1 MGNRKLPEAAF
12 GFPHIEKMMKN
23 ALVQLLEK
31 EKNLQKAASLWKDHH
46 GPFLLSGL
54 FSTVKAGF
62 LAALQDAA
70 GAKAPLVILTA
81 NREGIRTL
89 RQELAY
95 FYPDLAMR
103 ELYPK
108 NLLHGQV
115 DTRNEQLLAER
126 TAALEMIRKQEPG
139 IIFVTAEAAIQKYPD
154 PNSLLR
160 ENITL
165 EQDTEL
171 EQSQIVETLVKA
183 GYERTEQV
191 DTIGQLAVRGD
202 ILDVFPINYKNP
214 VRVEWFDNTI
224 DAIKEFDLDSQRSIA
239 SRKKF
244 SILPLTVDNGKTE
257 SSLFQYFQEKQLV
270 MLDEPVAFFEECKKC
285 FGDNRE
291 FADQLFTQEAVLASS
306 SKTHMAVM
314 SDLGHPFF
322 QEAPKIHVQ
331 VRSLA
336 PYNKNT
342 GLLEKDLKSWLQ
354 SGVHPLIMMGTKEK
368 AAGLANSLKSAGV
381 DISYS
386 RELAVPEK
394 GGLVVDGSLT
404 KGFFFWDEPWLLLTE
419 SDIFGMEKRRRIK
432 HKKGMGPALHYFS
445 DIKVGDYVVHDVQGI
460 GRYLGV
466 ETIVID
472 GVHRDYLQL
481 QYANGD
487 KLHVPVE
494 QVGLLHKYV
503 GSEGVA
509 PRLSNMGRN
518 DWQRATKKA
527 QKAITILAT
536 ELLRL
541 YAQRKITRG
550 YAFSPDTPLQKEFEA
565 AFPFEETPD
574 QLKAIAEIKADMEKP
589 VPMERLLCGD
599 VGYGKTEVA
608 IRAAFKAVM
617 DGKQVAV
624 LAPTTVLAQQHLLT
638 FTQRMSA
645 FGVQVEMLSRF
656 RTYKQ
661 QKEIMQKVSQGQ
673 IDVLIGTHRILN
685 PDVAFHDLGLLII
698 DEEQRF
704 GVAQKEKIKQ
714 RSAGIDVLTLS
725 ATPIPRTLHLA
736 LVKGRDMSI
745 IESPPEDRLPV
756 ETYVAEYDD
765 GMVREALE
773 REIRRG
779 GRIYYVHNRIEGLS
793 RIAVRLRELV
803 PGITIGVAH
812 GRMSEDQLEEVM
824 LGFYHGD
831 FDVLLSTTIIE
842 NGLDVPLANT
852 IIIDNTENFGLS
864 QLYQMRGRVGRSSR
878 LAYAYFLYKKNRVLS
893 EVSQKRLQ
901 AIRDFTELGAGFK
914 IAMRDLEIRG
924 AGNLL
929 GAEQHGQ
936 IAGVGFDLYCR
947 LLERT
952 INSLQHGDNPEEVVQ
967 DPSIEMKLDAY
978 IPSDYIDNPRYKL
991 EIYHRLGD
999 MKFEDRDD
1007 FMDEIIDRFG
1017 TPPQQVVN
1025 LWRVAALRDIC
1036 RKLRITVLAVRAGE
1050 IRITFDPH
1058 SKANPEVIQ
1067 TLVREY
1073 VPRVTFVMVPQPLFT
1088 LKTKGMEEEPLT
1100 WLEKSLP
1107 RMLS

>member
-1 MGNRKLPEAAF
+1 MTNQLTKLLQQ
-12 GFPHIEKMMKN
+12 EKNVQDTAGLWKKN
-23 ALVQLLEK
+23 AGPIQLT
-31 EKNLQKAASLWKDHH
+31 
-46 GPFLLSGL
+46 GL
-54 FSTVKAGF
+54 TGSVKAGF
-62 LAALQDAA
+62 LCALEETLQPAR
-70 GAKAPLVILTA
+70 PLVILTV
-81 NREGIRTL
+81 NRESIRAQ
-89 RQELAY
+89 RRELAY

-103 ELYPK
+103 ELYPAS
-108 NLLHGQV
+108 LIHGQV
-115 DTRNEQLLAER
+115 DTRNEQIMAER
-126 TAALEMIRKQEPG
+126 AAALEMIVRKEPG
-139 IIFVTAEAAIQKYPD
+139 IIFATAEAAIQKLPA
-154 PNSLLR
+154 PESLVR
-160 ENITL
+160 ENLKLAVGQEIG
-165 EQDTEL
+165 QDL
-171 EQSQIVETLVKA
+171 VVEKLVKA

-191 DTIGQLAVRGD
+191 DTLGQVAVRGD
-202 ILDVFPINYKNP
+202 ILDVFPINGKDP
-214 VRVEWFDNTI
+214 VRIEWFDNTI
-224 DAIKEFDLDSQRSIA
+224 DAMKHFNLDTQRSIGA
-239 SRKKF
+239 IKQVG
-244 SILPLTVDNGKTE
+244 IMPLAVQSQE
-257 SSLFQYFQEKQLV
+257 VSASLFQYLSPDQLAV
-270 MLDEPVAFFEECKKC
+270 LDEPAAFFEECRKS

-291 FADQLFTQEAVLASS
+291 FADQLLEEETMLRQAGECHLV
-306 SKTHMAVM
+306 TV
-314 SDLGHPFF
+314 SDLGHPHFP
-322 QEAPKIHVQ
+322 EAPKLHVQ
-331 VRSLA
+331 VRAMA

-342 GLLEKDLKSWLQ
+342 DLLQKDLKGWLDQ
-354 SGVHPLIMMGTKEK
+354 GIHPLIMMGTRDK
-368 AAGLANSLKSAGV
+368 AAGLAESLKGAGLPMAFAGQLQ
-381 DISYS
+381 
-386 RELAVPEK
+386 ELPDQ
-394 GGLVVDGSLT
+394 GGLVFQGSLT
-404 KGFFFWDEPWLLLTE
+404 NGFYFWDEKWLLLTE
-419 SDIFGMEKRRRIK
+419 SDIFGMQKKRRLVK
-432 HKKGMGPALHYFS
+432 SKGKGPALNYFS

-460 GRYLGV
+460 GRYMGV
-466 ETIVID
+466 ETIEVN

-481 QYANGD
+481 QYAKGD

-503 GSEGVA
+503 GNEGT
-509 PRLSNMGRN
+509 PPKLSNMGRK
-518 DWQRATKKA
+518 DWQKTTRKA

-541 YAQRKITRG
+541 YAQRKITPG
-550 YAFSPDTPLQKEFEA
+550 HAFAPDTHWQKEFEDS
-565 AFPFEETPD
+565 FPFEETPD

-638 FTQRMSA
+638 FSQRMGS
-645 FGVQVEMLSRF
+645 FGVRVEMLSRF
-656 RTYKQ
+656 RTPKQ
-661 QKEIMQKVSQGQ
+661 QKEIMEKVAEGK

-685 PDVAFHDLGLLII
+685 PDVEFHDLGLLII

-793 RIAVRLRELV
+793 RIAAHLRELV
-803 PGITIGVAH
+803 PGITIGMAH
-812 GRMSEDQLEEVM
+812 GRMSEDELEDVM

-831 FDVLLSTTIIE
+831 FDVLLCTTIIE

-852 IIIDNTENFGLS
+852 IIIDGAENFGLS

-878 LAYAYFLYKKNRVLS
+878 LAYAYFLYKKDRVLS
-893 EVSQKRLQ
+893 EVAQKRLQ

-947 LLERT
+947 LLEKT
-952 INSLQHGDNPEEVVQ
+952 INTLQNGGNPDEPIAP
-967 DPSIEMKLDAY
+967 DPVIEMKLDAY
-978 IPSDYIDNPRYKL
+978 IPDDYIDNPRYKL
-991 EIYHRLGD
+991 ELYHRLGD
-999 MKFEDRDD
+999 MKFEDRNDL
-1007 FMDEIIDRFG
+1007 MDEIIDRFG
-1017 TPPQQVVN
+1017 TPPTQVEN
-1025 LWRVAALRDIC
+1025 LWRVAALRDLC
-1036 RKLRITVLAVRAGE
+1036 RKLRITGVAVRPGE

-1058 SKANPEVIQ
+1058 SKANPDVIQ
-1067 TLVREY
+1067 QLIRDY
-1073 VPRVTFVMVPQPLFT
+1073 VPRATMKLGPQPQFV
-1088 LKTKGMEEEPLT
+1088 LKTKGMEEQPLS
-1100 WLEKSLP
+1100 WLEKNLP
-1107 RMLS
+1107 RML

>member
-1 MGNRKLPEAAF
+1 MTNQLTKL
-12 GFPHIEKMMKN
+12 
-23 ALVQLLEK
+23 LQQ
-31 EKNLQKAASLWKDHH
+31 EKNVRDAAGLWKENA
-46 GPFLLSGL
+46 GPIQLTGL
-54 FSTVKAGF
+54 TGSVKAGF
-62 LAALQDAA
+62 LCALEETLQPSR
-70 GAKAPLVILTA
+70 PLVILTV
-81 NREGIRTL
+81 NRESIRAQ
-89 RQELAY
+89 RRELAY

-103 ELYPK
+103 ELYPAS
-108 NLLHGQV
+108 LIHGQV
-115 DTRNEQLLAER
+115 DTRNEQIMAER
-126 TAALEMIRKQEPG
+126 AAALEMIVRKEPG
-139 IIFVTAEAAIQKYPD
+139 IIFATAEAAIQKLPA
-154 PNSLLR
+154 PESLVR
-160 ENITL
+160 ENLKLAVGQEID
-165 EQDTEL
+165 QDL
-171 EQSQIVETLVKA
+171 VVEKLVKA

-191 DTIGQLAVRGD
+191 DTLGQVAVRGD
-202 ILDVFPINYKNP
+202 ILDVFPINGKDP
-214 VRVEWFDNTI
+214 VRIEWFDNTI
-224 DAIKEFDLDSQRSIA
+224 DAMKHFNLDTQRSIGTI
-239 SRKKF
+239 KQVG
-244 SILPLTVDNGKTE
+244 IMPLAVQSQE
-257 SSLFQYFQEKQLV
+257 VSASLFQYLSPDQMAV
-270 MLDEPVAFFEECKKC
+270 LDEPAAFFEECRKS

-291 FADQLFTQEAVLASS
+291 FADQLLEAETMLSQAGDCHLV
-306 SKTHMAVM
+306 TV
-314 SDLGHPFF
+314 SDLGHPHFP
-322 QEAPKIHVQ
+322 EAPKLHVQ
-331 VRSLA
+331 VRAMA

-342 GLLEKDLKSWLQ
+342 DLLQKDLKGWLDQ
-354 SGVHPLIMMGTKEK
+354 GIHPLIMMGTRDK
-368 AAGLANSLKSAGV
+368 AAGLAESLKGAGLPMAFAGQLQ
-381 DISYS
+381 
-386 RELAVPEK
+386 EVPDQ
-394 GGLVVDGSLT
+394 GGVVFQGSLT
-404 KGFFFWDEPWLLLTE
+404 NGFYFWDEKWLLLTE
-419 SDIFGMEKRRRIK
+419 SDIFGMQKKRRLVK
-432 HKKGMGPALHYFS
+432 SKGKGPALNYFS

-460 GRYLGV
+460 GRYMGV
-466 ETIVID
+466 ETIEVN

-481 QYANGD
+481 QYAKGD

-503 GSEGVA
+503 GNEGT
-509 PRLSNMGRN
+509 PPKLSNMGRK
-518 DWQRATKKA
+518 DWQKTTRKA

-541 YAQRKITRG
+541 YAQRKITPG
-550 YAFSPDTPLQKEFEA
+550 HAFAPDTHWQKEFEDS
-565 AFPFEETPD
+565 FPFEETPD

-638 FTQRMSA
+638 FSQRMGS
-645 FGVQVEMLSRF
+645 FGVRVEMLSRF
-656 RTYKQ
+656 RTPKQ
-661 QKEIMQKVSQGQ
+661 QKEIMEKVAEGK

-685 PDVAFHDLGLLII
+685 PDVEFHDLGLLII

-793 RIAVRLRELV
+793 RIAAHLRELV
-803 PGITIGVAH
+803 PGITIGMAH
-812 GRMSEDQLEEVM
+812 GRMSEDELEDVM

-831 FDVLLSTTIIE
+831 FDVLLCTTIIE

-852 IIIDNTENFGLS
+852 IIIDGAENFGLS

-878 LAYAYFLYKKNRVLS
+878 LAYAYFLYKKDRVLS
-893 EVSQKRLQ
+893 EVAQKRLQ

-947 LLERT
+947 LLEKT
-952 INSLQHGDNPEEVVQ
+952 INTLQNGGNPDEPIAP
-967 DPSIEMKLDAY
+967 DPVIEMKLDAY
-978 IPSDYIDNPRYKL
+978 IPDDYIDNPRYKL
-991 EIYHRLGD
+991 ELYHRLGD
-999 MKFEDRDD
+999 MKFEDRNDL
-1007 FMDEIIDRFG
+1007 MDEIIDRFG
-1017 TPPQQVVN
+1017 TPPTQVEN
-1025 LWRVAALRDIC
+1025 LWRVAALRDLC
-1036 RKLRITVLAVRAGE
+1036 RKLRITGVAVRPGE

-1058 SKANPEVIQ
+1058 SKANPDVIQ
-1067 TLVREY
+1067 QLIRDY
-1073 VPRVTFVMVPQPLFT
+1073 VPRATMKLGPQPQFV
-1088 LKTKGMEEEPLT
+1088 LKTKGMEEQPLS
-1100 WLEKSLP
+1100 WLEKNLP
-1107 RMLS
+1107 RML

>member
-1 MGNRKLPEAAF
+1 MINQLTKL
-12 GFPHIEKMMKN
+12 
-23 ALVQLLEK
+23 LQQ
-31 EKNLQKAASLWKDHH
+31 EKNVQDAAGLWKKNV
-46 GPFLLSGL
+46 GPIQLTGL
-54 FSTVKAGF
+54 TGSVKAGF
-62 LAALQDAA
+62 LCALEETLQPAR
-70 GAKAPLVILTA
+70 PLVILTV
-81 NREGIRTL
+81 NRESIRAQ
-89 RQELAY
+89 RRELAY

-103 ELYPK
+103 ELYPAS
-108 NLLHGQV
+108 LIHGQV
-115 DTRNEQLLAER
+115 DTRNEQIMAER
-126 TAALEMIRKQEPG
+126 AAALEMIVRKEPG
-139 IIFVTAEAAIQKYPD
+139 IIFATAEAAIQKLPA
-154 PNSLLR
+154 PESLVR
-160 ENITL
+160 ENLKLAVGQEIG
-165 EQDTEL
+165 QDL
-171 EQSQIVETLVKA
+171 VVEKLVKA

-191 DTIGQLAVRGD
+191 DTLGQVAVRGD
-202 ILDVFPINYKNP
+202 ILDVFPINGKDP
-214 VRVEWFDNTI
+214 VRIEWFDNTI
-224 DAIKEFDLDSQRSIA
+224 DAMKHFNLDTQRSIGA
-239 SRKKF
+239 IKQVG
-244 SILPLTVDNGKTE
+244 IMPLAVQSQEVGA
-257 SSLFQYFQEKQLV
+257 SLFQYLSPDQLAV
-270 MLDEPVAFFEECKKC
+270 LDEPAAFFEECRKS

-291 FADQLFTQEAVLASS
+291 FADQLLEAETMLRQAGECHLV
-306 SKTHMAVM
+306 TV
-314 SDLGHPFF
+314 SDLGHPHFP
-322 QEAPKIHVQ
+322 EAPKLHVQ
-331 VRSLA
+331 VRAMA

-342 GLLEKDLKSWLQ
+342 DLLQKDLKGWLDQ
-354 SGVHPLIMMGTKEK
+354 GVHPLIMMGTRDK
-368 AAGLANSLKSAGV
+368 AAGLAESLKGAGLPMAFAGQLQ
-381 DISYS
+381 
-386 RELAVPEK
+386 EVPDQ
-394 GGLVVDGSLT
+394 GGVVFQGSLT
-404 KGFFFWDEPWLLLTE
+404 NGFYFWDEKWLLLTE
-419 SDIFGMEKRRRIK
+419 SDIFGMQKKRRLVK
-432 HKKGMGPALHYFS
+432 SKGKGPALNYFS

-460 GRYLGV
+460 GRYMGV
-466 ETIVID
+466 ETIEVN

-481 QYANGD
+481 QYAKGD

-503 GSEGVA
+503 GNEGT
-509 PRLSNMGRN
+509 PPKLSNMGRK
-518 DWQRATKKA
+518 DWQKTTRKA

-541 YAQRKITRG
+541 YAQRKITPG
-550 YAFSPDTPLQKEFEA
+550 HAFAPDTHWQKEFEDS
-565 AFPFEETPD
+565 FPFEETPD

-638 FTQRMSA
+638 FSQRMGS
-645 FGVQVEMLSRF
+645 FGVRVEMLSRF
-656 RTYKQ
+656 RTPKQ
-661 QKEIMQKVSQGQ
+661 QKEIMEKVAEGK

-685 PDVAFHDLGLLII
+685 PDVEFHDLGLLII

-793 RIAVRLRELV
+793 RIAAHLRELV
-803 PGITIGVAH
+803 PGITIGMAH
-812 GRMSEDQLEEVM
+812 GRMSEDELEDVM

-831 FDVLLSTTIIE
+831 FDVLLCTTIIE

-852 IIIDNTENFGLS
+852 IIIDGAENFGLS

-878 LAYAYFLYKKNRVLS
+878 LAYAYFLYKKDRVLS
-893 EVSQKRLQ
+893 EVAQKRLQ

-947 LLERT
+947 LLEKT
-952 INSLQHGDNPEEVVQ
+952 INTLQNGGNPDEPIAP
-967 DPSIEMKLDAY
+967 DPVIEMKLDAY
-978 IPSDYIDNPRYKL
+978 IPDDYIDNPRYKL
-991 EIYHRLGD
+991 ELYHRLGD
-999 MKFEDRDD
+999 MKFEDRNDL
-1007 FMDEIIDRFG
+1007 MDEIIDRFG
-1017 TPPQQVVN
+1017 TPPTQVEN
-1025 LWRVAALRDIC
+1025 LWRVAALRDLC
-1036 RKLRITVLAVRAGE
+1036 RKLRITGVAVRPGE

-1058 SKANPEVIQ
+1058 SKANPDVIQ
-1067 TLVREY
+1067 QLIRDY
-1073 VPRVTFVMVPQPLFT
+1073 VPRATMKLGPQPQFV
-1088 LKTKGMEEEPLT
+1088 LKTKGMEEQPLS
-1100 WLEKSLP
+1100 WLEKNLP
-1107 RMLS
+1107 RML